1 MDLAAIKKKVGP
13 ICKSADIKMLGVF
26 GSVARGQDSSGSDI
40 DLLVKFRKPIGF
52 IELFDIE
59 QELQAV
65 LGRRVD
71 LGTEASLHP
80 LISGAVRRELRILY
94 EG

>member
-1 MDLAAIKKKVGP
+1 MDLAALREKVTP
-13 ICKSADIKMLGVF
+13 VCKASNIKMLGVF
-26 GSVARGQDSSGSDI
+26 GSVARGEDSPASDI
-40 DLLVKFRKPIGF
+40 DLLAKFNKPIGF

-59 QELQAV
+59 QKLGAV

-71 LGTEASLHP
+71 LGTEGSLHP
-80 LISGAVRRELRILY
+80 LIKAGVKKDLHIVY